1 MPIAYGPSQS
11 CENTASRS
19 GVARVAAAH
28 RGLSRA
34 ASSTIASKRSEV
46 VSDRLHRRVDVLV
59 GVRERDEHRL
69 ELRGRDID
77 AAREEMTEERRVAI
91 DVARASVVV

>member
-19 GVARVAAAH
+19 GVARVAAAQ

-34 ASSTIASKRSEV
+34 ASSTIASNRSEV

-69 ELRGRDID
+69 ELRGRDVD
-77 AAREEMTEERRVAI
+77 PAGEEVTEQRRVAI
-91 DVARASVVV
+91 DVAGAGAV